1 MSLYDVLWLS
11 PIASEADIK
20 QNYKKLA
27 TAFHP
32 DKHTQGEEQEISS
45 RGFRNLEAA
54 YRVLSNKITR
64 GIYDTYGLEGLKTYD
79 SNKQYFDDI
88 DKEADDARIRAI
100 KRYKTVKLMDENS
113 KVFDQISAQKAII
126 CYNMASYM
134 TRVSAGL
141 ARKTLPYGRI
151 QSVHYSASVN
161 ISKGYTAGLQI
172 DTENA
177 STMPHLYLGTSVAV
191 YLFTRNLFFTLNK
204 DLMNLGSGELEL
216 SKFNLGN
223 L

>member
-11 PIASEADIK
+11 PSASEAEIK

-32 DKHTQGEEQEISS
+32 DKHTQGEAQEISS

-54 YRVLSNKITR
+54 YRILSNKVTR
-64 GIYDTYGLEGLKTYD
+64 GIYDTYGHEGLKTYET
-79 SNKQYFDDI
+79 NKKYFEDI
-88 DKEADDARIRAI
+88 DKDAEDTRMRAI

-113 KVFDQISAQKAII
+113 KVFDEISAQRAII
-126 CYNMASYM
+126 CYNMASYL

-141 ARKTLPYGRI
+141 AHKTLPYGRI
-151 QSVHYSASVN
+151 QSVHYSAAVN

-172 DTENA
+172 DTENE
-177 STMPHLYLGTSVAV
+177 STVPHLYLSTSVAV
-191 YLFTRNLFFTLNK
+191 YLFTRNIFFTLNK
-204 DLMNLGSGELEL
+204 DLMNLGSGELEI
-216 SKFNLGN
+216 SKFNIGKL
-223 L
+223 